1 MWLNLH
7 IVLHKRKPYRSFLAA
22 PDMISNVN
30 SLAIVT
36 SSICKPRDIVMSHRS
51 IVLTLYL
58 WTLSSS
64 QWRCQPG
71 RFSMAA
77 HRHDRRGIYRCV
89 LLRFRGRIEIDHSY
103 GLRWSGLCCHCRHNT
118 RGAGRRGRKRP
129 RDGRPHSCCAGS
141 GSTNHSSADR
151 IVVNSYNHLQSF
163 HYASDGDRS
172 SMQRCSS
179 SKVMASVSPISR
191 KWMRPRGINARSP
204 IFVTILLK
212 DIAELYYHSLFS
224 EEYVSLGVMIPFE
237 VILKLLQITEW

>member
-1 MWLNLH
+1 MNLH
-7 IVLHKRKPYRSFLAA
+7 VVLNKRKPYRSFLAA

-36 SSICKPRDIVMSHRS
+36 SSICEPPAIGTSHWS
-51 IVLTLYL
+51 IILTLYL
-58 WTLSSS
+58 WTLSSP

-103 GLRWSGLCCHCRHNT
+103 GLRCRGLCCHSRHST
-118 RGAGRRGRKRP
+118 RGAGRHGRKRP

-151 IVVNSYNHLQSF
+151 IVVNSYSNL
-163 HYASDGDRS
+163 
-172 SMQRCSS
+172 CS
-179 SKVMASVSPISR
+179 KYCVRAQ
-191 KWMRPRGINARSP
+191 N
-204 IFVTILLK
+204 
-212 DIAELYYHSLFS
+212 
-224 EEYVSLGVMIPFE
+224 
-237 VILKLLQITEW
+237 

>member
-1 MWLNLH
+1 
-7 IVLHKRKPYRSFLAA
+7 
-22 PDMISNVN
+22 
-30 SLAIVT
+30 
-36 SSICKPRDIVMSHRS
+36 MSHRS

-103 GLRWSGLCCHCRHNT
+103 GLRCRGLCCHCRHST
-118 RGAGRRGRKRP
+118 RGAGRKRP

-151 IVVNSYNHLQSF
+151 IVVNSYNYWFKLFWIDWNLVCFHVFSTGNRPKFNISHLTDF
-163 HYASDGDRS
+163 
-172 SMQRCSS
+172 
-179 SKVMASVSPISR
+179 
-191 KWMRPRGINARSP
+191 RP
-204 IFVTILLK
+204 VCW
-212 DIAELYYHSLFS
+212 Y
-224 EEYVSLGVMIPFE
+224 
-237 VILKLLQITEW
+237 LQ